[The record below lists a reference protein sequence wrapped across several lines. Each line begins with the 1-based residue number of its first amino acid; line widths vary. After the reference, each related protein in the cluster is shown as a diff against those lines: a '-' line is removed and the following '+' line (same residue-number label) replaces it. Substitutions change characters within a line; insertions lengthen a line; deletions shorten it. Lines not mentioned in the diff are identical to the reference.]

1 MKSVKPVQRVA
12 KRKTTACPIKK
23 RRLNAI
29 QTVNFLVMGD
39 SHVGFGNS
47 LSIYKRLLQ
56 QAVKSG
62 HKSFC
67 IFGGDNKHGSTGT
80 QATTDYKAF
89 KNVATGILGPK
100 HIPFKASIGNW
111 EDNTRAQFKQFLGDV
126 MGKMDFPG
134 TQGKVK
140 YVWLDNAPGKF
151 SFASIDLLTKLDPN
165 FYYIIDCHWPLKVNG
180 ITVDPS
186 HVLDAQETAHFFHAI
201 PANVRDKVLAIFT
214 HHAHTF
220 YQNLSH
226 IYPGFNGTQFYVCG
240 CSGDYEC
247 KCDTTGCGRGYY
259 EGVLTL
265 NNGKASLKITPVES

>member
-1 MKSVKPVQRVA
+1 MQSVKPVQRVA
-12 KRKTTACPIKK
+12 KRKITACPLKK
-23 RRLNAI
+23 RRLNAV

-62 HKSFC
+62 RKSFC

-111 EDNTRAQFKQFLGDV
+111 EDNTRAQFKQYLGDV

-226 IYPGFNGTQFYVCG
+226 IYPGFNETQFYVCG